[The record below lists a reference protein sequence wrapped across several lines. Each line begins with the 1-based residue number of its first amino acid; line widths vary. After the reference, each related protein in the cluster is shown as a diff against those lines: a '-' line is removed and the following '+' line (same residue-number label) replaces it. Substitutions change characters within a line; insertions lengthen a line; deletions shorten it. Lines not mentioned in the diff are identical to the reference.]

1 MVRKISM
8 MTLSA
13 ALLAVFADGAFAL
26 PGRSGIGGKAGNG
39 SVMPSDTM
47 PGPLREVGY
56 DQRIGEQVS
65 MSLPF
70 RDEAGRNVR
79 LGDYFKDKPVILVL
93 AYYEC
98 PMLCDLVLQGV
109 VTTLKPLTFNAGK
122 EFEVVV
128 ASIDAG
134 ETPKMAAETERTI
147 LARYGRAGAENG
159 FHFLTGP
166 QASIDALT
174 RAVGFRYVYDKERD
188 EYAHPAGMVI
198 LTPSGK
204 VSRYLFGIDYPPRNV
219 RFGLIESAES
229 RLGTPVDQLLLY
241 CYHYNPT
248 IGRYSTAVFNI
259 LRLAAGAT
267 VIGLVALILL
277 LRRRESRRIDQPAR
291 TVGAA

>member
-1 MVRKISM
+1 

-13 ALLAVFADGAFAL
+13 ALLASSAFAL
-26 PGRSGIGGKAGNG
+26 PGRSGIGGKESNG
-39 SVMPSDTM
+39 SVMPTTTM

-56 DQRIGEQVS
+56 DQRIGEQVP
-65 MSLPF
+65 MSLAF

-79 LGDYFKDKPVILVL
+79 LGDYFTSKPVILVL

-98 PMLCDLVLQGV
+98 PMLCDMVLQGV
-109 VTTLKPLTFNAGK
+109 VTTLKPLTFHPGK

-128 ASIDAG
+128 ASIDPG
-134 ETPKMAAETERTI
+134 ETPQMAAETEKAI
-147 LARYGRAGAENG
+147 LARYGRAGAAEG

-248 IGRYSTAVFNI
+248 IGRYSTAVINI

-277 LRRRESRRIDQPAR
+277 LRRRESRQPR
-291 TVGAA
+291 PVGAA

>member
-1 MVRKISM
+1 

-13 ALLAVFADGAFAL
+13 ALLAVFACEGALAM
-26 PGRSGIGGKAGNG
+26 PGRSGIGGSGGSAGKDGNG
-39 SVMPSDTM
+39 SVMPSGTM

-56 DQRIGEQVS
+56 DQRIGERVP
-65 MSLPF
+65 MDLAF
-70 RDEAGRNVR
+70 RDEAGRDVR
-79 LGDYFKDKPVILVL
+79 LGDYFQKKPVILVL

-109 VTTLKPLTFNAGK
+109 VTTLKPLTFHPGK
-122 EFEVVV
+122 DFEVVV
-128 ASIDAG
+128 ASIAPG
-134 ETPKMAAETERTI
+134 ETPEMAAETERGI
-147 LARYGRAGAENG
+147 LARYGRAGAEEG

-174 RAVGFRYVYDKERD
+174 RAVGFRYVYDKERN

-219 RFGLIESAES
+219 RFGLIESAED

-241 CYHYNPT
+241 CFHYNPT
-248 IGRYSTAVFNI
+248 IGRYSTAVMNI
-259 LRLAAGAT
+259 LRLGAGAT
-267 VIGLVALILL
+267 VIGLLALVLL
-277 LRRRESRRIDQPAR
+277 LRRRESRRVDQPAR